1 MHLKRLHI
9 QGFKSF
15 AEKTK
20 IEFKK
25 GITGIVGPNGSGK
38 SNVSDAIRW
47 VLGEQSI
54 KTLRGN
60 KMEDVIFSGTDKRK
74 PLGYAEVSIV
84 FDNKDETIP
93 IEYSEVSVTRRMF
106 RSGESEYYINK
117 NACRLKDIKE
127 LFMDTGVGKDGYS
140 IIGQGRVDEILST
153 KSEDRRH
160 IFEEAAGIVKY
171 KTRKEESEK
180 KLKKTEE
187 NLVRIND
194 IVFELE
200 RQVNPLENQAVK
212 ARSYLEIAQR
222 LKKLEV
228 NFYIREIDRLKEE
241 LISIEKERKK
251 INNNIEESLSIKET
265 IETKYFSIKNKIENI
280 NNSIEELQEKKYSI
294 QNNIEKKDNEF
305 AICNEKERFSLEER
319 DRLNREKENFLKE
332 KEKLLIE
339 KEKMEKELDRKN
351 IMLIEIRDD
360 YLKETKFLEDIN
372 DEIKLKEKN
381 IQEKK
386 DSIIKVYNL
395 ISDKKNKINSLDT
408 FRQNIRNRL
417 TELEKEIDI
426 LKNEKM
432 EKISLVDSLH
442 IELESIKRSLNA
454 CKNKKKEDLENKKK
468 IESEYNILLKEIDEK
483 RGLLQG
489 KTSNYNLLKNMEE
502 DYEGYYKSVR
512 NLLLGSKKDLK
523 LNSGIV
529 GVVGELIK
537 VDEKYE
543 KAIEITLGSSI
554 QNVLTNTEEDA
565 KKAIQYL
572 KKNKL
577 GRVTF
582 LPLTSIKGR
591 KLNINIKEIEN
602 DGAIGIASQLVEF
615 DERYRNVFE
624 YLLGRTLIVEDI
636 DSAMKIA
643 RKYKHSVR
651 IVTLAGELFNPGGS
665 ITGGST
671 SKSSTNILNRKT
683 RIDELIKEMKGLKE
697 ELELYKKKKDKLDIS
712 LNNLEKIIEE
722 GDKKVQ
728 SLNIEIIKI
737 ENEITKLT
745 QYNEKNDAY
754 ILKYSDEINKL
765 EEEEKDINLQVN
777 NLNLELISLNKDK
790 DLIDKTI
797 SEGMEKFQSEKD
809 IKEEVDRKVTDFK
822 IQINSLEKSISFLK
836 NGIEN
841 IDKNY
846 ENVLNNITNREKD
859 NEKNLIKME
868 GLKNIKEK
876 IKRETGNLNLL
887 LSNCSTKLE
896 ELKKEKEKSMGS
908 FILEEKKLKEIEKN
922 INIFGKKVNSL
933 DISYTKYSVKIESN
947 MSRLLEDYEMGY
959 EEALSYKMDIIYMD
973 EVQKEIKKLK
983 NDIKNLGTVNLGA
996 VEEYKK
1002 LKERLD
1008 FIQAQ
1013 KKDLLSAKDGLKK
1026 VIKDIEKEMEQRF
1039 MKNFNVIKQNFNQVF
1054 RELFGGG
1061 KADVYLIDEE
1071 NSLSSGIEIMAQPPG
1086 KKLQSL
1092 SLLSGGEKSLTAV
1105 ALLFAILKTKPTPFC
1120 ILDEIDAALDEANI
1134 SRYTNY
1140 LKSFSDK
1147 TQFIMITHRKGS
1159 MEMADILYGVTME
1172 EEGISRIVSIK
1183 LSDKDSEKVS

>member
-1 MHLKRLHI
+1 MYLKRLNI

-25 GITGIVGPNGSGK
+25 GVTGIVGPNGSGK
-38 SNVSDAIRW
+38 SNVADAIRW

-54 KTLRGN
+54 RNLRGN

-74 PLGYAEVSIV
+74 PLGYAEVTIV

-180 KLKKTEE
+180 KLQKTEE

-200 RQVNPLENQAVK
+200 RQVNPLENQAIK
-212 ARSYLEIAQR
+212 AKSYLRIAQR

-251 INNNIEESLSIKET
+251 TNNNIKENLSIKEK
-265 IETKYFSIKNKIENI
+265 IEKKYFFIKNEIENI
-280 NNSIEELQEKKYSI
+280 NNSIEELQEKRYSI
-294 QNNIEKKDNEF
+294 QNNIEKRDNEF
-305 AICNEKERFSLEER
+305 AICNEKEKFYLEER
-319 DRLNREKENFLKE
+319 DRLNREKEKFSKE
-332 KEKLLIE
+332 KEKLITE
-339 KEKMEKELDRKN
+339 KGRMEKELNKKN
-351 IMLIEIRDD
+351 ILLTKLQDE
-360 YLKETKFLEDIN
+360 YLKEIGLLEKIN
-372 DEIKLKEKN
+372 NEIKLNEKN

-386 DSIIKVYNL
+386 DNTIKIYNL
-395 ISDKKNKINSLDT
+395 ISDKKNKINSLET
-408 FRQNIRNRL
+408 FKQNIKSRL
-417 TELEKEIDI
+417 IELEKEIDI

-432 EKISLVDSLH
+432 KKISLIDNFY
-442 IELESIKRSLNA
+442 IELESIKRTLNS
-454 CKNKKKEDLENKKK
+454 CMNKKNEDLKNKKK
-468 IESEYNILLKEIDEK
+468 IENKYSILLKEIDEK
-483 RGLLQG
+483 KGLLQG
-489 KTSNYNLLKNMEE
+489 KISNYNLLKNMEE
-502 DYEGYYKSVR
+502 DYEGYYKSVK
-512 NLLLGSKKDLK
+512 NLLLASKKDPK

-537 VDEKYE
+537 VDKKYE

-565 KKAIQYL
+565 KEAIQYL
-572 KKNKL
+572 KDNKL

-591 KLNINIKEIEN
+591 KLSINIKEIE
-602 DGAIGIASQLVEF
+602 DKGAIGIASQLVEF
-615 DERYRNVFE
+615 DKRYRNVFD

-643 RKYKHSVR
+643 RKYNHSIR

-665 ITGGST
+665 ITGGSM

-683 RIDELIKEMKGLKE
+683 RIDELIKEIKGLKE
-697 ELELYKKKKDKLDIS
+697 ELVLNEEQKNELAIS
-712 LNNLEKIIEE
+712 LDNLERLIEE
-722 GDKKVQ
+722 GNKKVQ
-728 SLNIEIIKI
+728 DLNIEIIKI
-737 ENEITKLT
+737 ENEINKLT
-745 QYNEKNDAY
+745 QYNEKNDIY
-754 ILKYSDEINKL
+754 ILKYNDEIDKL
-765 EEEEKDINLQVN
+765 QDEENDINLQIN
-777 NLNLELISLNKDK
+777 NLKLQLKNLNKDK
-790 DLIDKTI
+790 ALIDETI
-797 SEGMEKFQSEKD
+797 SEGMKEFQSKKD
-809 IKEEVDRKVTDFK
+809 IKEEVDKKVTDFK
-822 IQINSLEKSISFLK
+822 IEINSLEKSISFLK

-846 ENVLNNITNREKD
+846 ENVLNNISNREKD
-859 NEKNLIKME
+859 YEKNLIKME
-868 GLKNIKEK
+868 ELKNIKEK
-876 IKRETGNLNLL
+876 IKREIDDLK
-887 LSNCSTKLE
+887 LSLDNCSAKLE
-896 ELKKEKEKSMGS
+896 ELKKEKEKSMES
-908 FILEEKKLKEIEKN
+908 FILEERKLKEIEKN
-922 INIFGKKVNSL
+922 INIFEKEVNRL
-933 DISYTKYSVKIESN
+933 DINHTKYSVKIESN
-947 MSRLLEDYEMGY
+947 MSRLLEDYEMNY
-959 EEALSYKMDIIYMD
+959 EEALNYKMDIVDID
-973 EVQKEIKKLK
+973 EARKEIKKLK

-1013 KKDLLSAKDGLKK
+1013 KEDLLYAKDGLKK
-1026 VIKDIEKEMEQRF
+1026 VIRDIEKEMEQRF

-1061 KADVYLIDEE
+1061 KADVYLIDES

-1147 TQFIMITHRKGS
+1147 TQFIMITHRKSS
-1159 MEMADILYGVTME
+1159 MEVADILYGVTME
-1172 EEGISRIVSIK
+1172 EEGISRMVSIK
-1183 LSDKDSEKVS
+1183 LSDKDSEKAN